1 MAANDRYLTYLS
13 SERAARNMYRALA
26 ELTTGDRRE
35 ALLELADIEQR
46 HADHWASLIIE
57 KGGTPPDDDAG
68 VAPDDQ
74 ELLDRARR
82 LSLDVVLPDLEQ
94 AERDAQ
100 GIYDNEPDAAAGMAD
115 DERVHERVLNRLR
128 STETA
133 TADAGTTPV
142 TSATTGASPPA
153 RTMDDVRSTLNAAE
167 PWHRTDKSGSLRA
180 AVFGASDGLVS
191 NTALVMGFAGSGQA
205 QGTVLPAGVAGLL
218 AGAFSMAAG
227 EYVSVAS
234 QKDIFRREIAMEA
247 AELREKPL
255 EEQRELE
262 LIYRAKGLDKDT
274 ARQAAERIMADPE
287 VALDTLAREELG
299 LDPGDLGSP
308 VKVAAS
314 SFAAF
319 AVGAVVPVIPY
330 LITGGTTALILA
342 VIFASLALLLVGGV
356 VGRLSGLGI
365 TKAALRQFAVGAGA
379 AAVTFVLGSLVGTG
393 LG

>member
-205 QGTVLPAGVAGLL
+205 QGTVLLAGVAGLL

-274 ARQAAERIMADPE
+274 ARQAAERIMADPA

-330 LITGGTTALILA
+330 LITGGTAALLLA

-365 TKAALRQFAVGAGA
+365 TRAALRQFAVGAGA